1 MTQELDKNGKPKIYC
16 ANCGT
21 RMNHTY
27 THQWYGSSG
36 YRYWGYWDL
45 KQVNRMYLNRSD
57 AEVELQRLNA
67 LGYKYRGWHSNE
79 DKELQIREVGGYGR
93 EAIEYVVEY
102 SEPVGEPIPYQ
113 FHSKDCMH
121 TFLQRPDIMAQILPI
136 ITANRAKPIIPAKKP
151 RKKRESWNSL
161 PDISAMEKRIA
172 GLL

>member
-1 MTQELDKNGKPKIYC
+1 M
-16 ANCGT
+16 
-21 RMNHTY
+21 
-27 THQWYGSSG
+27 
-36 YRYWGYWDL
+36 
-45 KQVNRMYLNRSD
+45 
-57 AEVELQRLNA
+57 
-67 LGYKYRGWHSNE
+67 
-79 DKELQIREVGGYGR
+79 
-93 EAIEYVVEY
+93 VEY

-172 GLL
+172 GLI